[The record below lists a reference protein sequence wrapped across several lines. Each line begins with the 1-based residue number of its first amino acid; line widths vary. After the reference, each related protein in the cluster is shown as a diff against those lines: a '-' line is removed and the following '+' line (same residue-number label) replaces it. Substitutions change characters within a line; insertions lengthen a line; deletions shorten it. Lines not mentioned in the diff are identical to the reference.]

1 MLRTYT
7 TSKKVRVEEDWA
19 INILTVYR
27 SLLWRVNDVKQHV
40 PFISRF
46 FGPASHSKSLFNLRS
61 VRFALVL
68 VYYKLLSLLLLL
80 LFNIYINIYI

>member
-27 SLLWRVNDVKQHV
+27 SLLWRVNDVRPHV

-46 FGPASHSKSLFNLRS
+46 FGPASHSKSLFNLCS
-61 VRFALVL
+61 VRSTLVL
-68 VYYKLLSLLLLL
+68 VSMPIFDHFL
-80 LFNIYINIYI
+80 LFFPYY